1 MAKGDGSGWHRES
14 RRHAEAAKKGRPTHA
29 KAGVKKPKR
38 EKASDYNSPSDAWD
52 HLVGQQGPEEFMEYS
67 RTSSITEA
75 VDDYL
80 RQHPFD
86 LDYSDSNARKMLVTY
101 LEANVGSDRLR
112 AQLDDPSIRG
122 SRSVW
127 ETSREWTS
135 ICSHNQRDHV
145 SAQSHPTE
153 GEVIRYIKAGA
164 FDPDAVVQM
173 YRSDITPDMAGLRTS
188 AGTGGYS
195 GTVGYKISNGDLRV
209 EDLKSR

>member
-29 KAGVKKPKR
+29 RASRARPVKKTPDSWKYTSSR
-38 EKASDYNSPSDAWD
+38 EAWN
-52 HLVGQQGPEEFMEYS
+52 HAVGGEWTAKEFMDYS
-67 RTSSITEA
+67 GKDSIAGA
-75 VDDYL
+75 VDAFLDDYH
-80 RQHPFD
+80 RIPG
-86 LDYSDSNARKMLVTY
+86 SNAREMLIKY
-101 LEANVGSDRLR
+101 ISRDMGSDKLR
-112 AQLDDPSIRG
+112 AY
-122 SRSVW
+122 
-127 ETSREWTS
+127 TREVDGPQDQEWAA
-135 ICSHNQRDHV
+135 IV
-145 SAQSHPTE
+145 SDYKDGRNDTLPTE
-153 GEVIRYIKAGA
+153 DEVIRYIKAGA